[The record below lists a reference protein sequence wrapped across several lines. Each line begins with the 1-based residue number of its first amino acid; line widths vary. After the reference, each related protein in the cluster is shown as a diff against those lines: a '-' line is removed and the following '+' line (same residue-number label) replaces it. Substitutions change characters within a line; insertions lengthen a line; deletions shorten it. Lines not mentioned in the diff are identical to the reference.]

1 MSRFITPNR
10 SNMVLKISVTPRMA
24 TFEGVCFLNLF
35 AAIALNGTKVQKT
48 DLPKSGHLGRY
59 RSLRTYFEP
68 FGAILSHFGPFLKT
82 LSWAI

>member
-35 AAIALNGTKVQKT
+35 AAIALNGT